1 MNPCPGSPRSA
12 LWSTIVVALVATSAV
27 GQTASAGEVSTPA
40 DRLAALLATPSPAE
54 AEVALVALRDGSAA
68 QREAT
73 AARMRHTWH
82 ELPAV
87 VADALV
93 AEPALALALGRELAL
108 APRPSWA
115 SFVQRKLRDE
125 RIAGDERCLWL
136 AARGVPLDQDEAK
149 FVVSVLLA
157 GAGDDGV
164 HAAFAVL
171 PAELADRM
179 VPRIH
184 AALLEGSVTV
194 GDVASWFDRLSDLGR
209 ARLLA
214 LAVALPPTAATD
226 LCQYMV
232 DAAPAV
238 YMARA
243 AEALDGKIPLERLW
257 LQNAAP
263 LLDRPERIE
272 RVRAALA
279 DPRADAELRRAAYL
293 TLAQAKAIDDVVLDH
308 AEACD
313 DPAVGV
319 FHLLDV
325 AIDRI
330 PAERLLTWLRGAP
343 ELSTATLMAL
353 GRRSRLDATLA
364 AALLEPIRDAGAVTG
379 AWTERAA
386 IVLALRAAPEFVV
399 ANWSLLRTA
408 AELLPITEAL
418 AARGEPRLLELLRGE
433 LAAAPAAAVEPV
445 AAQRRRAA
453 LLLALASSG
462 DAPAFAQLVQEAPA
476 WPPALVRRCRA
487 LERTPTAAQAEAL
500 LAAAEAAAARDEA
513 VAGELFDW
521 AAQCRSAALAPR
533 WRRLLGNADDLL
545 AHEAALR
552 ALCAG
557 EDRPALLAQLR
568 ERIQDGRWD
577 ETFDLLRY
585 EFVSSLGDPVAVAE
599 LRLLAE
605 LVLLAPLAEPA
616 AEAEL
621 VARWP
626 DGAHGFPFVSAVA
639 VALRRA
645 PPAEVA
651 TAFGAVAA
659 AVLADPR
666 RDSLSRQRVLL
677 LWRALE
683 PAPALQQAVGIAT
696 HACLQALP
704 GELGRGPAAWFAH
717 QAAAAAGQHAAAAD
731 WATAAVAELLARE
744 GQRRDARLF
753 LDERDPTRGYDPWAA
768 LSAAPALAIARAA
781 VAAGA
786 VDSARQSAQLAL
798 DRCGHDRTARAEI
811 TRLLESLP

>member
-1 MNPCPGSPRSA
+1 MKAYRWLSWLACCLP
-12 LWSTIVVALVATSAV
+12 L
-27 GQTASAGEVSTPA
+27 GEVLAAPQTPVAQAQTPTPA
-40 DRLAALLATPSPAE
+40 ERLAALLATPSPAE
-54 AEVALVALRDGSAA
+54 AEAALAALRDGSAA
-68 QREAT
+68 SREAT

-82 ELPAV
+82 ELPAA

-108 APRPSWA
+108 APRPSW
-115 SFVQRKLRDE
+115 SPFVQRKLRDE
-125 RIAGDERCLWL
+125 RIGGDERCLWL
-136 AARGVPLDQDEAK
+136 AARGEPLTADEVK
-149 FVVSVLLA
+149 FVLAVLLA
-157 GAGDDGV
+157 GEADDGV

-184 AALLEGSVTV
+184 AALLEGSVEV
-194 GDVASWFDRLSDLGR
+194 GAVATWFDRLSDLGR

-214 LAVALPPTAATD
+214 LAVALPQGPATE

-238 YMARA
+238 YQARA
-243 AEALDGKIPLERLW
+243 AEALDGKIPLERIW

-263 LLDRPERIE
+263 LLDRPERIA
-272 RVRAALA
+272 RVRDALA

-319 FHLLDV
+319 LHLLDV

-343 ELSTATLMAL
+343 ELSTATLVAL
-353 GRRSRLDATLA
+353 GRRSRLDASLA
-364 AALLEPIRDAGAVTG
+364 EALLEPIRDAGGVAG
-379 AWTERAA
+379 GWTERAA

-399 ANWSLLRTA
+399 ANWPLLRTA
-408 AELLPITEAL
+408 PELLRVTEGL
-418 AARGEPRLLELLRGE
+418 AARGEPRLFELLRGE
-433 LAAAPAAAVEPV
+433 LAAAATPEGEPA
-445 AAQRRRAA
+445 QLLQRRAA
-453 LLLALASSG
+453 LLLALAAGG
-462 DAPAFAQLVQEAPA
+462 DASAFELLVQEAPT
-476 WPPALVRRCRA
+476 WPAALVRRGRA
-487 LERTPTAAQAEAL
+487 LERPLTVAQAEAL
-500 LAAAEAAAARDEA
+500 LTAAAAAAANGEA
-513 VAGELFDW
+513 VAAELFDW
-521 AAQCRSAALAPR
+521 AAQCRAAELAPR
-533 WRRLLGNADDLL
+533 WRTLLANTDDLA

-552 ALCAG
+552 ALFAG
-557 EDRPALLAQLR
+557 DDRPKLLAQLHAR
-568 ERIQDGRWD
+568 VRDGQWD
-577 ETFDLLRY
+577 ETADLLRY
-585 EFVSSLGDPVAVAE
+585 EFVSSLGEPIPRAD

-645 PPAEVA
+645 SPDD
-651 TAFGAVAA
+651 VAA
-659 AVLADPR
+659 AFAAVVAEVLADPR
-666 RDSLSRQRVLL
+666 RDTLSRQRLLL

-696 HACLQALP
+696 EPCLQALP
-704 GELGRGPAAWFAH
+704 GALGRGPAAWFACL
-717 QAAAAAGQHAAAAD
+717 AARSSGRHAAAAD
-731 WATAAVAELLARE
+731 WARVAVAELLGRE

-768 LSAAPALAIARAA
+768 LAAVPALATAQAA
-781 VAAGA
+781 ATAGA
-786 VDSARQSAQLAL
+786 VETARHAAQLAL
-798 DRCGHDRTARAEI
+798 DRCGHDRATRAEI